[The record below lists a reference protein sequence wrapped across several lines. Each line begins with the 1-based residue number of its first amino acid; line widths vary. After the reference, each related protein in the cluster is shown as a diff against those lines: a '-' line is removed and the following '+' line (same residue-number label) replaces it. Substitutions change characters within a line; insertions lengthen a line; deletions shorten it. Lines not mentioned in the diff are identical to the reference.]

1 MIRRSVGLVAL
12 VLLALVTQACGGGN
26 DRDFT
31 IGFKRLSLDLSYQDE
46 KIPLPA
52 RADVVTPQPVPG
64 FGAFFTQV
72 RVPQHLQSVAPS
84 LFGQCPAAPADAHPE
99 NPTTVFVTNPPKV
112 GTYTT
117 HNKGTATIQGAIS
130 VKLPFPPRGVLIIK
144 NITHGDTDD
153 PVNGPTKI
161 FTYDVYAPGL
171 DGGGTTMTYRV
182 TYSPATLTGTIG
194 QTAGG
199 SYAPQGELDLTHL
212 VIKSSSGN
220 IDFTPDPP
228 VTIMSFKNGQGT
240 TWTSAG
246 IDRTDN
252 TSMLVDGSVTRRT
265 NVDLCGKLYDT
276 YEVQSN
282 EHIVN
287 LRTGLRSDTSATDPN
302 VYRVATD
309 HGGLFI
315 QQHINETISFPGES
329 GTPTII
335 TLVYDQTFDSITPLE
350 GAG

>member
-12 VLLALVTQACGGGN
+12 VLLALLTQACGGGS

-46 KIPLPA
+46 KIPLPT
-52 RADVVTPQPVPG
+52 RADVVTPQPVAG
-64 FGAFFTQV
+64 FGAFLTQV
-72 RVPQHLQSVAPS
+72 RVPQRLESVAPS
-84 LFGQCPAAPADAHPE
+84 RFGQCASAPANAHPD
-99 NPTTVFVTNPPKV
+99 NPATVFVTNPPKV
-112 GTYTT
+112 GTYLT

-130 VKLPFPPRGVLIIK
+130 VTLPFPPRGVLTVK
-144 NITHGDTDD
+144 NVTRSNTSD
-153 PVNGPTKI
+153 PVNGPTKV

-182 TYSPATLTGTIG
+182 TYSPSTLTGTVS

-199 SYAPQGELDLTHL
+199 GHAPQGELALTRL

-220 IDFTPDPP
+220 IDFKPDPP
-228 VTIMSFKNGQGT
+228 VTIMSFKSGQGT
-240 TWTSAG
+240 SWTSAG

-252 TSMLVDGSVTRRT
+252 TSMVVEGRVIRRT

-282 EHIVN
+282 ERIVN
-287 LRTGLRSDTSATDPN
+287 LQTGMRSDTSPTDPN

-309 HGGLFI
+309 RGGLFI
-315 QQHINETISFPGES
+315 QQHINETISFPGAS

-335 TLVYDQTFDSITPLE
+335 TLVYDQTFDSIEPLE
-350 GAG
+350 GSG